1 MTKEVYISI
10 EGGKIVNKTTFQKAL
25 WECKDGRYLVKI
37 EPKKKRT
44 KVRADFLKAHPTCE
58 VGTCTKKATDIHHKC
73 GRRKKYLSNPKYF
86 LAVCRGHHLFV
97 ESHPIWA
104 RENGYSLSRLST
116 ENKTI

>member
-1 MTKEVYISI
+1 MNKNLCSNIECPNHGKYARICGHLQDEEKELKQDTK
-10 EGGKIVNKTTFQKAL
+10 Q
-25 WECKDGRYLVKI
+25 YL
-37 EPKKKRT
+37 

-86 LAVCRGHHLFV
+86 LAVCRGHHLFI